1 MKTNETKQLNSQTIL
16 LGFFAVVIGLAGTY
30 AVRVSMAKEPA
41 VVQQPPPR
49 KPPALLT
56 VPLASRD
63 IPAGSEISLDDIA
76 LYRMTKDEI
85 KKTVKV
91 STFMVN
97 PTQII
102 GKVVKVNI
110 KRNGAFDTKDLMP
123 SGKIPGVSRRL
134 KPGLRAVTVPM
145 TPSGALIGFA
155 TPGQRVDVLFHY
167 GQSGEATVGNAT
179 NNDKSGKGF
188 HPGHHDFNPPRRRD
202 YYGNTIGAGGGGLG
216 LDSQLQNAT
225 STIIQDAEILAI
237 DSQSTPT
244 DLATPITDQ
253 ERVRV
258 TLAVAPR
265 QAELLRVA
273 TGHGQLSLTL
283 RSPHDGGHVHL
294 EAPVT
299 LDHILSVSS
308 EVQVMEVYRGS
319 SLSKVRFGTNQS
331 IKKRVFGQP
340 DTAASNGLNDPG
352 PAQQESSE
360 TKTKDAKSLY
370 LDSATRKREKTNFA
384 LPIAHAF

>member
-16 LGFFAVVIGLAGTY
+16 LGFFAVIIGLAGTY
-30 AVRVSMAKEPA
+30 AVRVSMAKEPT

-134 KPGLRAVTVPM
+134 KPGLRAVTCLLY
-145 TPSGALIGFA
+145 TSPS
-155 TPGQRVDVLFHY
+155 
-167 GQSGEATVGNAT
+167 
-179 NNDKSGKGF
+179 
-188 HPGHHDFNPPRRRD
+188 PRD
-202 YYGNTIGAGGGGLG
+202 
-216 LDSQLQNAT
+216 
-225 STIIQDAEILAI
+225 
-237 DSQSTPT
+237 
-244 DLATPITDQ
+244 
-253 ERVRV
+253 
-258 TLAVAPR
+258 
-265 QAELLRVA
+265 
-273 TGHGQLSLTL
+273 
-283 RSPHDGGHVHL
+283 
-294 EAPVT
+294 
-299 LDHILSVSS
+299 
-308 EVQVMEVYRGS
+308 
-319 SLSKVRFGTNQS
+319 
-331 IKKRVFGQP
+331 
-340 DTAASNGLNDPG
+340 
-352 PAQQESSE
+352 
-360 TKTKDAKSLY
+360 
-370 LDSATRKREKTNFA
+370 
-384 LPIAHAF
+384 